1 MLNKE
6 ISLKLFVIFFFLI
19 IGIFFLNS
27 NTIALEKGE
36 LNNFEIKI
44 EKLMSSSE
52 FKVCGLNKL
61 SNIELGKLNEWLLS
75 HTLSVMAFGSV
86 LSSPDVI
93 ECCIEGDFEGWKEDT
108 IFILVNGQIW
118 QQVSYDYEYHYA
130 YRPEVTIVKMNDNR
144 YMMIVEGMD
153 EKVYVERLK

>member
-1 MLNKE
+1 MLNKVF
-6 ISLKLFVIFFFLI
+6 SLKLFVIFFFLI

-27 NTIALEKGE
+27 NTIALEKGG

-75 HTLSVMAFGSV
+75 YTLSVMAFGSV

-93 ECCIEGDFEGWKEDT
+93 ESCIEGDFEDWEGDT
-108 IFILVNGQIW
+108 IFILANGQIW

-130 YRPEVTIVKMNDNR
+130 YRPEVTIIKMNNNR

-153 EKVYVERLK
+153 EKIYVERLK

>member
-27 NTIALEKGE
+27 NTIALEKGG

-61 SNIELGKLNEWLLS
+61 SKIELGKLNEWLLS
-75 HTLSVMAFGSV
+75 YTMAFGSV

-93 ECCIEGDFEGWKEDT
+93 ECCIEGDFEGWEGDT
-108 IFILVNGQIW
+108 IFILTNGQIW